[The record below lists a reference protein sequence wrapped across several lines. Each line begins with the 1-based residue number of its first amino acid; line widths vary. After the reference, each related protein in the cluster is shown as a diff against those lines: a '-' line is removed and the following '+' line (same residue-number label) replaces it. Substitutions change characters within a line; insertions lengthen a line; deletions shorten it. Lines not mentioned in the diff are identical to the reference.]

1 MTKEACYHGLVWEK
15 IVLEFFRKN
24 GFKIKK
30 RLTPDFIIEL
40 SEGTKVYLE
49 IKSRTRTERTKK
61 PSFKISRE
69 QYNKVKELLKNKECV
84 IFIFILITDDQL
96 GNETKILI
104 VEGSILVKALKN
116 KENSVKNYFSLFD
129 KDIESVLNRNRPI
142 DDKNYV
148 IVRVK
153 N

>member
-1 MTKEACYHGLVWEK
+1 MGLVWEK
-15 IVLEFFRKN
+15 IVLDFFRKN

-84 IFIFILITDDQL
+84 IFILITDDQL

-129 KDIESVLNRNRPI
+129 KDIDTVLNRNRPI